1 MTTTST
7 VLHIKE
13 ATLALSQ
20 TVPCAN
26 ITVSMV
32 IQKVNIA
39 RSTFYK
45 YFKIWPKYGMQL
57 LMI

>member
-7 VLHIKE
+7 VLQIKE
-13 ATLALSQ
+13 ATLALSR
-20 TVPCAN
+20 TVPCTN

-45 YFKIWPKYGMQL
+45 YFQNMTNV
-57 LMI
+57 